1 MGTGW
6 LSYNGATYTL
16 SAEDVDRLLTH
27 GVIVPD
33 PTSRGSFEL
42 APEHLIEELGD
53 DVPVVTRISGA
64 EARGEGTDTG
74 RQRMIAVRFMHR
86 DAQGGR

>member
-1 MGTGW
+1 MRPGR

-16 SAEDVDRLLTH
+16 SGEDAEALL
-27 GVIVPD
+27 GRGLIVPD
-33 PTSRGSFEL
+33 PMSRDSYEL

-53 DVPVVTRISGA
+53 LLVVSRQTGA
-64 EARGEGTDTG
+64 DARGEGTDLG

-86 DAQGGR
+86 DGQGRG